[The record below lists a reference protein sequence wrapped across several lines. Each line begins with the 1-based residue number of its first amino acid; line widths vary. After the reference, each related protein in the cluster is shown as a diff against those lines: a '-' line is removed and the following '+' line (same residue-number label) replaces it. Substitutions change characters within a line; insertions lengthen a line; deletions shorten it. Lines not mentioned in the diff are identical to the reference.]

1 MKKHRTVR
9 LRLLLLVIIFIIG
22 LSLSFFGYLYLENKE
37 EYINQQISTTLKGER
52 LIESIEKNVYQ
63 DALLSTDTFYTIL
76 DDIMNLSDIYKEKYI
91 VQFPE
96 LMSSELTLK
105 DYGIEMDKLLEKS
118 ESRDLLS
125 YDYER
130 LLFLNDSI
138 KTQLID
144 SIVEHGQL
152 SEKIFQAMIVG
163 ISLLLLLLTY
173 MIYREIVTPLRQ
185 VTKALNEQHH
195 HLIMNEIGPLKI
207 HNEIGMLVEEYNE
220 LVRRNNLMLAL
231 NEKIN
236 AQQRFD
242 EVFEFI
248 YEALHD
254 FIPYD
259 RIGIAVISQ
268 NGKSIEALIADSK
281 FKIKLGT
288 GYNQLLERSS
298 LKDVIQNHEIRI
310 INDLEIYYRAHPF
323 SDSTRLILEEGM
335 RSSMTLPLFHDDKAI
350 GVIFFSSTKKHV
362 YGEEHQQ
369 FLVNI
374 ANALSTSL
382 EKSFIFENLMISTV
396 RGFAKIV
403 ESKDNI
409 TGNHID
415 RISHYS
421 GFVAELLKDDFEDV
435 DEKFIRSIRR
445 LSPLHDI
452 GKVAIPDHIL
462 NKPARLS
469 SEEMAIMKTH
479 SMYGAEI
486 LDELLVSI
494 GTSEFKMAVDIAKF
508 HHEKVNGNGY
518 PLGLKGSNIP
528 LAARIVALVDVF
540 DALTSERPYKKAFT
554 FKEAI
559 EIIQKDSGMHF
570 DSIIVSRVMEHLSE
584 FEALYKK
591 LWAT

>member
-1 MKKHRTVR
+1 MKKYKTVR
-9 LRLLLLVIIFIIG
+9 LRLLILVLVFIVG
-22 LSLSFFGYLYLENKE
+22 LVCSFFGYLYLEKQE
-37 EYINQQISTTLKGER
+37 RHINQQISTTLKSER
-52 LIESIEKNVYQ
+52 LIESIEKNVYK
-63 DALLSTDTFYTIL
+63 DALLSTDTLYAIL
-76 DDIMNLSDIYKEKYI
+76 DDILSLEQLYEEEYKTF
-91 VQFPE
+91 FPV
-96 LMSSELTLK
+96 LMENKKLLNDYGDQVYHLIDSSE
-105 DYGIEMDKLLEKS
+105 M
-118 ESRDLLS
+118 RDLLA
-125 YDYER
+125 YDFET
-130 LLFLNDSI
+130 LLYSNDAIKRELIESI
-138 KTQLID
+138 IA
-144 SIVEHGQL
+144 HGL
-152 SEKIFQAMIVG
+152 TSKKVFQGMIIG
-163 ISLLLLLLTY
+163 ISFLLVLLTY
-173 MIYREIVTPLRQ
+173 MIYREIVTPLRK

-195 HLIMNEIGPLKI
+195 HLIMNEIGPIKT
-207 HNEIGMLVEEYNE
+207 HNEIGMLVAEYNE
-220 LVRRNNLMLAL
+220 LVRRNNLMLTL

-268 NGKSIEALIADSK
+268 DKKSIEALIADSK
-281 FKIKLGT
+281 YKIKLGT
-288 GYNQLLERSS
+288 GYNQLLEWSS
-298 LKDVIQNHEIRI
+298 LKDVIENHEIRI
-310 INDLEIYYRAHPF
+310 INDLEVYYKAHPF
-323 SDSTRLILEEGM
+323 SESTRMILDEGM
-335 RSSMTLPLFHDDKAI
+335 RSSITLPLFHEDKAI
-350 GVIFFSSTKKHV
+350 GVVFFSSTKKHV
-362 YGEEHQQ
+362 YEEEHQQ
-369 FLVNI
+369 FLINI

-403 ESKDNI
+403 ESKDNV

-421 GFVAELLKDDFEDV
+421 GFVAELLRDVFEEV

-462 NKPARLS
+462 NKPARLTDD
-469 SEEMAIMKTH
+469 EMILMRTH
-479 SMYGAEI
+479 STHGAEI

-494 GTSEFKMAVDIAKF
+494 GTSEFKMAVDIAKY

-554 FKEAI
+554 FEETI
-559 EIIQKDSGMHF
+559 SIIKKDSGEHF
-570 DSIIVSRVMEHLSE
+570 DEVIVEKIMAHLDE

-591 LWAT
+591 LWTT